1 MERVNEKDLI
11 HKLGNVMVEI
21 QGGMYEFQEEKIW
34 QPLLD
39 LIFKFVN
46 GADATKVDSA
56 LSMLNGLFSYIID
69 HLNKYKEEM
78 HSIFKKTLNHE
89 KLDVKLASL

>member
-46 GADATKVDSA
+46 GGDAAKVDSA
-56 LSMLNGLFSYIID
+56 L
-69 HLNKYKEEM
+69 
-78 HSIFKKTLNHE
+78 
-89 KLDVKLASL
+89 